1 MAASSPH
8 ARAAA
13 GLILVGVLGLACGPA
28 QPPRPTDS
36 TDPAK
41 PDEPDASGE
50 TASTPSPAP
59 MTVKSPI
66 TLEDIATYPLPGTS
80 LPGSLAFSPDDR
92 WLTWLDSPNDTLV
105 RELDAKDLE
114 SGEVVHAVEPPGGGE
129 SEENLSPE
137 EKLARERLR
146 QRALGVTRY
155 AWAKQGDRLLIPI
168 SGEVWVKGGESGAI
182 AAELRKLV
190 GKDAEGRPVLDPKL
204 SPDGQQVAYVQA
216 DEVWVVPFDGS
227 REPTRLTK
235 GGAEQGLV
243 RGLAEYIAAEE
254 MDRHD
259 GLWWSPDSKF
269 LAFTEVDERGLDSYR
284 IVHQGKDEVGGLAQE
299 DHRYPFAGTR
309 NAKVRLGVIAASGG
323 APRFVDLVQPD
334 WTARSSAPTGMT
346 PWTDDPA
353 HDFYLARVHWL
364 PDGTL
369 LAELEDRRQQE
380 LRLLGFA
387 DAGKGPARELLRES
401 SPVWIN
407 LHDHLRGLELDEAT
421 AAAHPEQVGGFI
433 WASEKTGFRH
443 LYLHAADGHELRALT
458 SGEWMVDDLVAID
471 EAQQKLWFTAG
482 KDDPRQRQLYEVGLD
497 GQNLRAITQ
506 EPGMH
511 GVVIDHAH
519 QRFVDVHSSRE
530 LPPSLRLRSLVDGAV
545 IEVLHDERDP
555 RIAALELE
563 PPELVE
569 LLADDEKTTLY
580 GAIYQPDPD
589 VFGPGPY
596 PTVVSVYGGP
606 HAQRV
611 DDSWGMT
618 VDLRAQYLRDHGY
631 LVFKLDNRGSAR
643 RGLAFE
649 AALRHD
655 MGNVEVR
662 DQVRGVEW
670 LVARKLTDPKRVAI
684 YGWSYGGYMAAMAL
698 ARAPETFAVA
708 IAGAP
713 VSHWD
718 GYDTHYTER
727 YMGLPQDNPEGYL
740 ASSVMAHVEG
750 MRGKLLLVHGLIDE
764 NVHFRHSARLINAM
778 IAAGKDYDL
787 QLYPDERHMPRK
799 LADRVYME
807 RRIFDYLSQN
817 L

>member
-1 MAASSPH
+1 VN
-8 ARAAA
+8 ARPMVETPPPVATPN
-13 GLILVGVLGLACGPA
+13 PA
-28 QPPRPTDS
+28 TM
-36 TDPAK
+36 
-41 PDEPDASGE
+41 
-50 TASTPSPAP
+50 TA
-59 MTVKSPI
+59 KSPI

-92 WLTWLDSPNDTLV
+92 WLTWLDSPDGTLV
-105 RELDAKDLE
+105 RELYAKDLQ

-129 SEENLSPE
+129 SEDNLSAE

-155 AWAKQGDRLLIPI
+155 AWAKHGDRLLIPL
-168 SGEVWVKGGESGAI
+168 SGEVWVKGDAAGTQAI
-182 AAELRKLV
+182 TAELRKLV
-190 GKDAEGRPVLDPKL
+190 GKDGEGRPVLDPKL
-204 SPDGQQVAYVQA
+204 SPDGQQVAYVQG
-216 DEVWVVPFDGS
+216 DELWVVPFDGS
-227 REPTRLTK
+227 TPAKQLTK

-259 GLWWSPDSKF
+259 GLWWSPDSQF

-284 IVHQGKDEVGGLAQE
+284 IVHQGKDEVGGANQE

-309 NAKVRLGVIAASGG
+309 NAKVRLGVVPVRGG
-323 APRFVDLVQPD
+323 GMRFVDLTQPD
-334 WTARSSAPTGMT
+334 WTTHSQAPTDT
-346 PWTDDPA
+346 PAWTDDPA
-353 HDFYLARVHWL
+353 TDFYLARVHWL
-364 PDGTL
+364 PDNTL

-380 LRLLGFA
+380 LRLIGFS
-387 DAGKGPARELLRES
+387 DAGRGSARELLRETS
-401 SPVWIN
+401 EVWIN
-407 LHDHLRGLELDEAT
+407 LHHDFHALELDEAA
-421 AAAHPEQVGGFI
+421 AAAHPEQVGGFV

-443 LYLHAADGHELRALT
+443 LYLHGADGRELLALT
-458 SGEWMVDDLVAID
+458 SGEWMVDGLVDVD
-471 EAQQKLWFTAG
+471 EAQQKLWFMAG
-482 KDDPRQRQLYEVGLD
+482 KDDPRQRHLFEVGLD
-497 GQNLRAITQ
+497 GKNLRQITT
-506 EPGMH
+506 EPGSH
-511 GVVIDHAH
+511 GVALDHAH
-519 QRFVDVHSSRE
+519 ARFIDVHSSRE
-530 LPPSLRLRSLVDGAV
+530 QPPTIRLRSLVDGAV
-545 IEVLHDERDP
+545 IEVIHDERDP
-555 RIAALELE
+555 AIAKLQLE

-569 LLADDEKTTLY
+569 LPCPDGTTTLY
-580 GAIYQPDPD
+580 GAIYQPDAA
-589 VFGPGPY
+589 VHGPGPY

-611 DDSWGMT
+611 DDSWGMS

-655 MGNVEVR
+655 MGNVEIQ
-662 DQVRGVEW
+662 DQVAGVEW
-670 LVARKLTDPKRVAI
+670 LVGRGLADPKRVAI

-698 ARAPETFAVA
+698 ARAPETFAVG

-727 YMGLPQDNPEGYL
+727 YMGLPQENAAGYL

-778 IAAGKDYDL
+778 IAAGKSYDL

-807 RRIFDYLSQN
+807 RRIFDYLSAN